1 MHLNSRASPLLLTII
16 FIAEM
21 VEEFVKVYP
30 NLEHVYLESRL
41 PLNDSSYEKVRVDE
55 EGLSAIRFQNLTSLS
70 LSGFHLDGSSLQ
82 TVIRFCNVGIIFT

>member
-30 NLEHVYLESRL
+30 NLKHVHLESRL
-41 PLNDSSYEKVRVDE
+41 PLNDNSDENIWVDE
-55 EGLSAIRFQNLTSLS
+55 EGLAAICFQYLTSLS
-70 LSGFHLDGSSLQ
+70 LSGFHLNGSSLLPV
-82 TVIRFCNVGIIFT
+82 TKFCYHSYYYH